1 MLRYVFQLL
10 LALVGLFGL
19 VLMAE
24 RLNSFDNRSLVSAVF
39 ADSLLGD
46 TIYDFTVKNAQ
57 GEDVSLKV

>member
-1 MLRYVFQLL
+1 MFNLKLF
-10 LALVGLFGL
+10 LA
-19 VLMAE
+19 
-24 RLNSFDNRSLVSAVF
+24 SAVL

>member
-1 MLRYVFQLL
+1 
-10 LALVGLFGL
+10 
-19 VLMAE
+19 MAE